1 MLGVNKHETLKM
13 ERDSEYDSTSNI
25 EIRRQKVHD
34 LMERYPGRVPVIVE
48 LDAGVIKA
56 GYEMKYPK
64 LLVFPYTTLS
74 SFMCQVRSRIVSTS
88 SRFGSGLRSDEAIY
102 LFFDN
107 QLYPITEEIGE
118 IYKKHKADDEILYV
132 SVCFQSSFGGAVYS
146 MGGEPCCADKEDG
159 LEHSP
164 DYYREAQSGGTI
176 FPPSVRRRQIGRHR
190 RIRVNDVPGLY
201 QIPEEEAIPDLMTA
215 EEFFAVNPDYRP
227 STPIQV
233 Q

>member
-1 MLGVNKHETLKM
+1 M
-13 ERDSEYDSTSNI
+13 ERDSEYESTSNI

-74 SFMCQVRSRIVSTS
+74 SFMCQVRQRIVSTS
-88 SRFGSGLRSDEAIY
+88 SRFGKGLSSDQAIY

-107 QLYPITEEIGE
+107 QLYPVVEEIGE
-118 IYKKHKADDEILYV
+118 VYKKHKADDDILYV
-132 SVCFQSSFGGAVYS
+132 NVCFQNTFGGAVYS

-159 LEHSP
+159 YDDNASFSH
-164 DYYREAQSGGTI
+164 EAQLGGTVL
-176 FPPSVRRRQIGRHR
+176 PPPARRRTGRHR
-190 RIRVNDVPGLY
+190 RVRVAHVPGLY
-201 QIPEEEAIPDLMTA
+201 RIPEEEAIPDLITA
-215 EEFFAVNPDYRP
+215 EEFFAINPNYRP